1 MEKILTLRNEHGYM
15 ALMGRV
21 LQTGNYRKERTGTGA
36 YSIFGEQLKFDL
48 DSFNLPL
55 LTTKKVFTKSVILE
69 LLWFLRGETNIKT
82 LGCGIWDQWADA
94 EGELGPIYGKQWR
107 SWTNINEVVGTDH
120 ENGVDLTYGTIDQI
134 DNVMESL
141 RKDPFS
147 RRHIVTAW
155 NPAEL
160 PDMALSPCHCLFQ
173 FFVRVQDGIE
183 YLDCQ
188 LYQRSA
194 DLFIGVPFNIAS
206 YSILTMM
213 MAKALHMR
221 PGVFTHTFGDVHIYE
236 NHLQQCFQQIEYYKT
251 KGIKPFPKLK
261 LSGERENLED
271 YVLEDFEVIGYE
283 HGPHIPAPVAK

>member
-1 MEKILTLRNEHGYM
+1 MEKDLTLRNEHGYM
-15 ALMGRV
+15 ALMSKV
-21 LQTGNYRKERTGTGA
+21 LSTGNYRKERTGTGA

-48 DSFNLPL
+48 NDFTLPL

-107 SWTNINEVVGTDH
+107 LWATPESADLGTP
-120 ENGVDLTYGTIDQI
+120 GIDQI
-134 DNVMESL
+134 AQVMKSL
-141 RKDPFS
+141 KDDPFS

-173 FFVRVQDGIE
+173 FFVREQDGIQH
-183 YLDCQ
+183 LDCQ

-206 YSILTMM
+206 YAILTMM
-213 MAKALHMR
+213 MAKALGMR

-236 NHLQQCFQQIEYYKT
+236 NHMQQCFKQIEYYKEN
-251 KGIKPFPKLK
+251 GVKPFPKLK
-261 LSGERENLED
+261 LSGQRENLED
-271 YVLEDFEVIGYE
+271 YVLEDFEIIGYE